1 MKFLL
6 SLFTLIVTLTAYS
19 VNAQEH
25 DSIKIISSGEYYPY
39 IKLIDKDT
47 LVFPLTFELELAISS
62 LRDLNLK
69 SDYFY
74 SETSH
79 AVYSKYDSIYISQG
93 KDTINLLPNYYYR
106 LLYPESDQ
114 HFMGSPDFYKIND
127 STYQEVTRLVENV
140 YPHKWNL
147 RNYPFDT
154 QKLRIVFRTVED
166 TSFVRLKE
174 SSVYKSKM
182 YGDFP
187 DLMDGFKIKGI
198 KATNNFFK
206 SPTIIEISE
215 NEERESI
222 FEELIFNIEIDRE
235 GSFLYFKLFF
245 GAFLS
250 FIISFLVF
258 FIDKKMFET
267 RITLSLGG
275 IFGAV
280 GNKYFVESSMPEI
293 QVLTKADLINN
304 LVILLIILNIFIV
317 IAQHSKVFKIGFLS
331 KNLYASYFMALL
343 FIITNLL
350 IVFI

>member
-6 SLFTLIVTLTAYS
+6 SLFTLVVTLTAYS

-25 DSIKIISSGEYYPY
+25 DSIKIVSSEEYYPY
-39 IKLIDKDT
+39 IKLSEKDT
-47 LVFPLTFELELAISS
+47 LVLPITLELELAMSS

-79 AVYSKYDSIYISQG
+79 AVYTKYDSIYVSQFN
-93 KDTINLLPNYYYR
+93 DTIDLNPIFFYR

-114 HFMGSPDFYKIND
+114 HFMSNPGFTKIND
-127 STYQEVTRLVENV
+127 STYQEITNIIENV
-140 YPHKWNL
+140 YPHKWDL
-147 RNYPFDT
+147 RDYPFDT
-154 QKLRIVFRTVED
+154 QNLRIVYRTIED
-166 TSFVRLKE
+166 TSYVRLKE
-174 SSVYKSKM
+174 SSIYKSKM

-198 KATNNFFK
+198 KATNNFYK
-206 SPTIIEISE
+206 SPTIIEVAE

-304 LVILLIILNIFIV
+304 LVILLIILNIFII
-317 IAQHSKVFKIGFLS
+317 IAQHSKVFRIGFLS
-331 KNLYASYFMALL
+331 KNLYASYFMAFL

-350 IVFI
+350 IVFL